1 MAAFPGACRAVESTL
16 GDDEPE
22 RPAFR
27 PSAPKAPRQ
36 LRSPPP
42 QGEQGGFRFP
52 PDGGGGFPP
61 GKRPESGQ
69 EEGECLRFVPGLGE
83 ERRGELQQVVGV
95 PDPVPIRHD
104 IPEGDEDRRRREDRH
119 PPRLLR
125 PGHLEEKVLLQCPSE
140 AFPASAGGLGDDVY
154 RPVGL
159 REKGE
164 PPVCLP
170 HIRGTYEECAGGPEG
185 TPAGHL
191 ILPAVRR
198 CFDRCAGKA
207 VPHPEAGTERAG
219 SDSGEQVLPD
229 VQASPPPRRIALPE
243 RIPRRRPTLPA

>member
-1 MAAFPGACRAVESTL
+1 MAIFPGAGEAVEPTL

-27 PSAPKAPRQ
+27 PAAPMAPRQ

-42 QGEQGGFRFP
+42 QGEKGGFRFP
-52 PDGGGGFPP
+52 PDGCGGLPP
-61 GKRPESGQ
+61 GKGPESGQ

-140 AFPASAGGLGDDVY
+140 AFPASAGGLGDDAY
-154 RPVGL
+154 RPVGF
-159 REKGE
+159 REKSE
-164 PPVCLP
+164 PPVRFP
-170 HIRGTYEECAGGPEG
+170 HIRGTYEECPGGPEG

-191 ILPAVRR
+191 SYRP
-198 CFDRCAGKA
+198 
-207 VPHPEAGTERAG
+207 
-219 SDSGEQVLPD
+219 SGETSTGALGRRSRPRRRERNGRGRIR
-229 VQASPPPRRIALPE
+229 ANRSSLAFKLPPPRHIALPE
-243 RIPRRRPTLPA
+243 RVPRRRPTLPA